1 MTDARAATLAVD
13 LSCSGL
19 AVAAASASAVLSPVV
34 APASV
39 LAGLDGSA
47 LPPGGDRIEC
57 SDRADAA
64 AARFPARCLADPV
77 AHAHRDR
84 VDVAGL
90 SVPVPELL
98 AAPVARALRWA
109 GAGTGA
115 GTGTGASAGD
125 GDGDAAV
132 LVVPSDWG
140 TSRTTRL
147 VAAARGV
154 GVAARVVRSALVT
167 AEALPSSSARW
178 AVCVEASRTR
188 TTVSL
193 VERARGG
200 LTLVDRAVV
209 QRRDPFRD
217 TAADDEVARILD
229 AVTGLRR
236 RRREAATGSAEVL
249 VRGRVAER
257 VVDACD
263 RARLL
268 SFVVPEVAP
277 VEAAARLYATS

>member
-1 MTDARAATLAVD
+1 VTDARAATLAVD

-57 SDRADAA
+57 SDRADEA

-90 SVPVPELL
+90 SVPVSELL

-109 GAGTGA
+109 GA
-115 GTGTGASAGD
+115 SAGDND

-147 VAAARGV
+147 VAAARDV

-217 TAADDEVARILD
+217 TAADDEVPRILD